1 MWPRVRRSQ
10 SSQLNNFIQSSS
22 RIARIC
28 DEILLISFHFIYW
41 HIFVKKNK
49 TFIMLFNQFICLG
62 SSSSSLCIQRE
73 RIWTH
78 FRVYFN
84 PLILSRDLHVFFA
97 SLSKHHSHRIVV
109 CRSHVACEPE
119 KWNWKDICMSEWVAN
134 KSENICVTMCII
146 GEYAQWMVRFH
157 KYHKTFQSFFPKK
170 KG

>member
-1 MWPRVRRSQ
+1 MSGVVVVS
-10 SSQLNNFIQSSS
+10 IQ
-22 RIARIC
+22 
-28 DEILLISFHFIYW
+28 W
-41 HIFVKKNK
+41 
-49 TFIMLFNQFICLG
+49 
-62 SSSSSLCIQRE
+62 E

-157 KYHKTFQSFFPKK
+157 KYHKTLQSFFPKK
-170 KG
+170 RVKWSFFASSLYTSFFYYVIFAHMHQLTIINPNANKILQ